1 MAVARLTTVEKALR
15 VLSAVA
21 EQQPISGSALARDL
35 ELDKNAV
42 QRILIT
48 LGHQGWLQ
56 QDRRAGGWRLGP
68 QSLVV
73 GGRYAGALRDRA
85 HPGTAR
91 PGRRDQRD
99 DHAVGGGGRRV
110 HRRRRASRAR
120 RPLRG
125 TIPIGYTA
133 SVTEG
138 RDFLAFYD
146 RVDARA
152 AAGTAGLPP
161 MSDEHARAVRD
172 ARLLRRGHEY
182 TSTIAVGAP
191 VWDSRPTPAA
201 ALLLIAPEGR
211 MASERLTDMGCGCAR
226 PLPSSRR
233 RATSS
238 GSVVRD
244 SSPVLS

>member
-21 EQQPISGSALARDL
+21 DSQPISGSALAREL

-85 HPGTAR
+85 HPVLHDLAAETNETITLW
-91 PGRRDQRD
+91 
-99 DHAVGGGGRRV
+99 AVEGDSFTV
-110 HRRRRASRAR
+110 VDSVESTQT
-120 RPLRG
+120 LRG

-133 SVTEG
+133 SVTEA

-146 RVDARA
+146 PASRDRLLAS
-152 AAGTAGLPP
+152 GGLPS
-161 MSDEHARAVRD
+161 MSEEHAELVRGNGYYVVD
-172 ARLLRRGHEY
+172 TSY
-182 TSTIAVGAP
+182 TATIAVGAP
-191 VWDSRPTPAA
+191 VWDSRPGPAA
-201 ALLLIAPEGR
+201 ALLLIAPAGR
-211 MASERLTDMGCGCAR
+211 MVDETLTKMGVRVREAAAN
-226 PLPSSRR
+226 L
-233 RATSS
+233 SS
-238 GSVVRD
+238 GRR
-244 SSPVLS
+244 

>member
-21 EQQPISGSALARDL
+21 DSQPISGSALARDL
-35 ELDKNAV
+35 DLDKNAI

-85 HPGTAR
+85 HPVLHDLAAETSETITLW
-91 PGRRDQRD
+91 
-99 DHAVGGGGRRV
+99 AVEGDTFTV
-110 HRRRRASRAR
+110 VDAVESTQT
-120 RPLRG
+120 LRG

-133 SVTEG
+133 SVTEA

-146 RVDARA
+146 PASRDRLLAS
-152 AAGTAGLPP
+152 GELPA
-161 MSDEHARAVRD
+161 MSEEHAELVQSNGYYVVD
-172 ARLLRRGHEY
+172 TSY
-182 TSTIAVGAP
+182 TATIAVGAP
-191 VWDSRPTPAA
+191 VWDSRPGPAA
-201 ALLLIAPEGR
+201 ALLLVAPAGR
-211 MASERLTDMGCGCAR
+211 MVDETLKEMGVRVREAAASL
-226 PLPSSRR
+226 
-233 RATSS
+233 SS
-238 GSVVRD
+238 GRR
-244 SSPVLS
+244 

>member
-1 MAVARLTTVEKALR
+1 MAVARLSTVEKALR

-21 EQQPISGSALARDL
+21 EGQPISGSVLARELD
-35 ELDKNAV
+35 LDKNAV

-48 LGHQGWLQ
+48 LGHEGWLQ

-85 HPGTAR
+85 HPVLHDLAADTSETITLW
-91 PGRRDQRD
+91 
-99 DHAVGGGGRRV
+99 AVEGDSFTV
-110 HRRRRASRAR
+110 VDAVESTQT
-120 RPLRG
+120 LRG

-146 RVDARA
+146 RVGRERLLS
-152 AAGTAGLPP
+152 TAGLPAI
-161 MSDEHARAVRD
+161 SDEHAREVR
-172 ARLLRRGHEY
+172 ARGYYVVDTSY

-191 VWDSRPTPAA
+191 IWDSHPTPAA

-211 MASERLTDMGCGCAR
+211 MASERLTDMGMRVRKAAAE
-226 PLPSSRR
+226 LSSTRH
-233 RATSS
+233 
-238 GSVVRD
+238 
-244 SSPVLS
+244 